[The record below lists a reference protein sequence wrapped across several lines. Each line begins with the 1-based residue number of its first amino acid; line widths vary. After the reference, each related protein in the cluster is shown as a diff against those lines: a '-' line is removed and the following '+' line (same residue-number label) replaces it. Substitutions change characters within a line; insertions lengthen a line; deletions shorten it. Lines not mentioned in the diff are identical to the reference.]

1 MTAPTKGRAGAGT
14 PGAGFNRGGGKPTGR
29 STAQKITNSAPVC
42 KARPARGWRPVEPP
56 PDFSDYGIEL
66 PTGAAGEVRVA
77 CPVCGPSHRHPHDKV
92 VAVNTVEGVWYCHR
106 CGWRGSLRLRRVP
119 DPVRF
124 APPPPPPPPDQKKA
138 ERLARIWRES
148 APLTDPGAEIGV
160 AYLRARGLEALV
172 SAEDLPA
179 GDVLRFHASL
189 PYFESGEGGRRVGE
203 YPCLLAAVTDS
214 AGALATL
221 HRTWLAA
228 DGSGK
233 APVASPKKLCSP
245 PRVNALRGAAIRLY
259 AATDRLAVA
268 EGIETALAVRVLTAL
283 PAWSCGS
290 AHGLGTVGLP
300 AGLAELVIGADN
312 DPNGVGER
320 AAHALAQRAQ
330 RAGVGKVTVTIPKRV
345 GDDWLDVL
353 NRRAAP

>member
-233 APVASPKKLCSP
+233 APVASPKKLASP
-245 PRVNALRGAAIRLY
+245 ARVNALRGAAIRLFP
-259 AATDRLAVA
+259 AAGRLAIA
-268 EGIETALAVRVLTAL
+268 EGVETALAVRALIGL
-283 PAWSCGS
+283 PAWSAVS
-290 AHGLGTVGLP
+290 AHGLETVALP
-300 AGLAELVIGADN
+300 PGLAELVIGADA

-320 AAHALAQRAQ
+320 AAHRLAQRAQ
-330 RAGVGKVTVTIPKRV
+330 REGVPVVKVSIPRLA

>member
-1 MTAPTKGRAGAGT
+1 MIARA
-14 PGAGFNRGGGKPTGR
+14 NR
-29 STAQKITNSAPVC
+29 
-42 KARPARGWRPVEPP
+42 WRPVEPP

-66 PTGAAGEVRVA
+66 PPGAAGEVRVA
-77 CPVCGPSHRHPHDKV
+77 CPVCGPSHRHPRDRV
-92 VAVNTVEGVWYCHR
+92 LSVNVASGIWHCFR
-106 CGWRGSLRLRRVP
+106 CDWRGALWIRRVP
-119 DPVRF
+119 DPVRH

-148 APLTDPGAEIGV
+148 APLADLRAEIGV

-179 GDVLRFHASL
+179 GDVLRVHPAL
-189 PYFESGEGGRRVGE
+189 PYFETSDDGRLVGE
-203 YPCLLAAVTDS
+203 YPALVARATDPE
-214 AGALATL
+214 GRPATL

-245 PRVNALRGAAIRLY
+245 ARVNALRGAAIRLFP
-259 AATDRLAVA
+259 ATDRLAVA
-268 EGIETALAVRVLTAL
+268 EGVETALAARIVTGLPVWSAMSARGMETLAL
-283 PAWSCGS
+283 PQ
-290 AHGLGTVGLP
+290 
-300 AGLAELVIGADN
+300 GLAELTVAGDN

-320 AAHALAQRAQ
+320 AAHRLAQRA
-330 RAGVGKVTVTIPKRV
+330 RREGVPVVRVSIPKRV

-353 NRRAAP
+353 NRRATP

>member
-1 MTAPTKGRAGAGT
+1 MIARA
-14 PGAGFNRGGGKPTGR
+14 NR
-29 STAQKITNSAPVC
+29 
-42 KARPARGWRPVEPP
+42 WRPVEPP

-66 PTGAAGEVRVA
+66 PPGAAGEVRVA
-77 CPVCGPSHRHPHDKV
+77 CPVCGPSHRHPRDRV
-92 VAVNTVEGVWYCHR
+92 LSVNAASGIWHCFR
-106 CGWRGSLRLRRVP
+106 CDWRGALWIRRVP
-119 DPVRF
+119 DPVRH

-148 APLTDPGAEIGV
+148 APLADLRAEIGV

-179 GDVLRFHASL
+179 GDVLRVHPAL
-189 PYFESGEGGRRVGE
+189 PYFETSDDGRLVGE
-203 YPCLLAAVTDS
+203 FP
-214 AGALATL
+214 ALVARVLDPEGRPATL

-233 APVASPKKLCSP
+233 ADVGSPKKLASP
-245 PRVNALRGAAIRLY
+245 ARVNALRGAAIRLWP
-259 AATDRLAVA
+259 ATDRLAVC
-268 EGIETALAVRVLTAL
+268 EGAETACAVRVLTGI
-283 PAWSCGS
+283 PVWSAVS
-290 AHGLGTVGLP
+290 AHGLETLMLP
-300 AGLAELVIGADN
+300 PGLAELVIGADN